1 MHDCAIVWGIF
12 DLVEHD
18 AHGSNQGL
26 YQRDGDRLRLCGFDI
41 QEGIPGI
48 FEVRS
53 MLAEVAGPG
62 SCLGP
67 RGCNDAYVAL
77 ADTHK
82 LKAFQLTDNRPA
94 RSSW

>member
-1 MHDCAIVWGIF
+1 
-12 DLVEHD
+12 
-18 AHGSNQGL
+18 
-26 YQRDGDRLRLCGFDI
+26 
-41 QEGIPGI
+41 
-48 FEVRS
+48 
-53 MLAEVAGPG
+53 
-62 SCLGP
+62 LGP